1 MAISKDFKASLVKQ
15 YGGKASNTGSIA
27 SQVAILTAE
36 INAITNHVKV
46 HKKDFSSKLGLYK
59 KVQKR
64 RRLLKYLMKND
75 IEQYRKLIKDLQIR
89 G

>member
-15 YGGKASNTGSIA
+15 YGGKANNTGSIS
-27 SQVAILTAE
+27 SQIAILTAE
-36 INAITNHVKV
+36 INAITNHMKV
-46 HKKDFSSKLGLYK
+46 HNKDYSSKLGLYK

-64 RRLLKYLMKND
+64 RKLLNYLMKND

>member
-1 MAISKDFKASLVKQ
+1 MAISKDFKASLVKT
-15 YGGKASNTGSIA
+15 YGGKATNTGSIP

-46 HKKDFSSKLGLYK
+46 HQKDHSSKLGLYK

-64 RRLLKYLMKND
+64 RRLLNYLMKND
-75 IEQYRKLIKDLQIR
+75 ITTYRKLIKDLDIR